1 MVLRADGRFI
11 IESAEPRRALT
22 KCISAY
28 RGSPKNESDSMLSV
42 LNSNQLENTCLS
54 FSLHK

>member
-42 LNSNQLENTCLS
+42 LNSN
-54 FSLHK
+54 